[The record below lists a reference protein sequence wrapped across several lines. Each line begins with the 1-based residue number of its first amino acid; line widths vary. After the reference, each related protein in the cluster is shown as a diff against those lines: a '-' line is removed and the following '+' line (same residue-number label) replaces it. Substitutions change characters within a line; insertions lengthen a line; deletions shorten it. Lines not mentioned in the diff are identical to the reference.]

1 MFMTAGVLAEQ
12 ITGKSWESL
21 VTDRIFTPLGM
32 WSSNL
37 SVTALA
43 HDTDAA
49 LGYAGDTAVEMVP
62 YRNIDQIGPAG
73 AVNSNVTDMARWVRL
88 HLSDGTVDGNRI
100 ISTSTLHML
109 HEPQVV
115 IGGSPRSK
123 ELLFNLYAMGW
134 MVQAFHGHRL
144 VHHGGNIDGFTSLV
158 SFMPDDDAGVVI
170 LTNKNGTELPTALM
184 LTVYERLLGMERVD
198 WSGRLKERIDTAMA
212 KMKEEPK
219 EDRDRVK
226 GTHPSHPLKDYV
238 GEFEHPAYGVMTITM
253 ENDHLK
259 ATYNGISSPL
269 EHYHYDIFKTTEAP
283 LLGDLKLQF
292 LTNVHGAID
301 RVSAPLEPAVEN
313 IVFTRRAPA
322 SLNDSAYL
330 SRFIGRYDLEGL
342 ELDVTLE
349 HGVLVSQAT
358 GQRKIQL
365 VPTAE
370 MEFDLK
376 GVRGFS
382 IRFTQEKG
390 KITEAVVRQPNGTF
404 VAKRTE

>member
-1 MFMTAGVLAEQ
+1 
-12 ITGKSWESL
+12 
-21 VTDRIFTPLGM
+21 
-32 WSSNL
+32 
-37 SVTALA
+37 
-43 HDTDAA
+43 
-49 LGYAGDTAVEMVP
+49 
-62 YRNIDQIGPAG
+62 
-73 AVNSNVTDMARWVRL
+73 
-88 HLSDGTVDGNRI
+88 
-100 ISTSTLHML
+100 
-109 HEPQVV
+109 
-115 IGGSPRSK
+115 
-123 ELLFNLYAMGW
+123 
-134 MVQAFHGHRL
+134 
-144 VHHGGNIDGFTSLV
+144 
-158 SFMPDDDAGVVI
+158 MPDDDAGVVI